1 MESNVQPT
9 TATASVGVKTDKGP
23 LAMGAKSPITDQGW
37 QEWLQPVWETLGKVP
52 EYTGQFFADNKQ
64 PLITLGIIVLGI
76 VSVKILVAILAAIND
91 IPLLAPMLQLI
102 GLGYTAWFVWRYLW
116 KASNRQELLSELGAL
131 KNQIF
136 GS

>member
-1 MESNVQPT
+1 MESNVEQKT
-9 TATASVGVKTDKGP
+9 TTPGLKNDLGT
-23 LAMGAKSPITDQGW
+23 LAPGNNAPITDQAW
-37 QEWLQPVWETLGKVP
+37 QEWLQPVWDILGKVP

-64 PLITLGIIVLGI
+64 PLISLGIIFLGI
-76 VSVKILVAILAAIND
+76 VSVKILIAILAAIND

-116 KASNRQELLSELGAL
+116 KASNREELLSEFDAL